1 MRKPLL
7 RAAITLASAL
17 LGVGVVATS
26 AQATGNT
33 GNPCVSANFTA
44 DNFVFENGGATANFA
59 LRDDAHCAP
68 TEVTLVSYLAPQPK
82 FDVPQYLFAHAT
94 TTVSADQKSGSLTV
108 QVPNCNTQVDLFVGG
123 EKDIIDSLVEGGPR
137 YNDKKIKWFN
147 GGDQDCVQPAVQS
160 VPNCDGSVDLSLSNN
175 GALSGYPVTFEVS
188 YGGRTTKVTVAKGEA
203 TKEPIHVPAGSGTI
217 TVKARNLDTVTI
229 NWARPDTCLP
239 TATAKNDCTTVTVT
253 VSNPEKNVPVDAEV
267 TYGDATKTVSVKAGT
282 SEDVTFPA
290 GSATTATVAFPG
302 LPGVDKLT
310 VDVAK
315 KECGTA
321 SPSTPATP
329 ATTTPTATASTTTP
343 PPATTTTPPPATATS
358 PVGPSTTPVSDVS
371 HLPKTG
377 SPTSTVAGGAA
388 LLLIIGGVLF
398 YLARRR
404 KVKFTA

>member
-1 MRKPLL
+1 LKNPLL
-7 RAAITLASAL
+7 RAAIVVASAL
-17 LGVGVVATS
+17 LGVGAVATS

-33 GNPCVSANFTA
+33 DKPCVAANFTA
-44 DNFVFENGGATANFA
+44 DNFVFANGGATATFA
-59 LRDDAHCAP
+59 LRPYANCAP
-68 TEVTLVSYLAPQPK
+68 TEVTLVSYVAPQPQ
-82 FDVPQYLFAHAT
+82 FAVPQYLFAHAT

-108 QVPNCNTQVDLFVGG
+108 KVPNCNTQVDLFVGG

-137 YNDKKIKWFN
+137 YNDKKIKYFN

-188 YGGRTTKVTVAKGEA
+188 YGGQTTKVTVAKGEA
-203 TKEPIHVPAGSGTI
+203 TKEPIHVPAGGGTI
-217 TVKARNLDTVTI
+217 TVKAKNLATVTI
-229 NWARPDTCLP
+229 NWARPDTCRP

-267 TYGDATKTVSVKAGT
+267 TYGGATKTVSVKAGA
-282 SEDVTFPA
+282 SEDATFPA

-302 LPGVDKLT
+302 LQGVDKLT

-315 KECGTA
+315 KECTSA
-321 SPSTPATP
+321 SPSTPAT
-329 ATTTPTATASTTTP
+329 TTPTTAPTTAPTAS
-343 PPATTTTPPPATATS
+343 TPPPATASS
-358 PVGPSTTPVSDVS
+358 PVGPSTTPVSDVG

-377 SPTSTVAGGAA
+377 SPTSTVAGAAA